1 MSMFQVIMVE
11 NGLALEVT
19 TNGALIPTSRAK
31 GDPYKVAKRLG
42 ITFQTGNGTKKARR
56 MALADVV
63 AFRTANDPGYTP
75 GDYVT
80 KALGQEDTDRAVA
93 AGQSWVA
100 TGEALPFQ

>member
-1 MSMFQVIMVE
+1 VSMFQVIMVE
-11 NGLALEVT
+11 NGLALEVSS
-19 TNGALIPTSRAK
+19 NGALIPTSRAK

-42 ITFQTGNGTKKARR
+42 ITFQTGIGTKKARR

-63 AFRTANDPGYTP
+63 AFRAANDPRYTP

-80 KALGQEDTDRAVA
+80 KALGKEDTDRAVT
-93 AGQSWVA
+93 AGRSWVD